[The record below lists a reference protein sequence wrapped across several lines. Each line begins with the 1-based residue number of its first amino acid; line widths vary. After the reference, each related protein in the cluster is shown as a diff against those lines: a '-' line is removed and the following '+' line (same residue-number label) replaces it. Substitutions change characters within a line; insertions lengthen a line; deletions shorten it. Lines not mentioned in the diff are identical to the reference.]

1 MPTGDPVIALPT
13 CMNIACIDF
22 HSTPLH
28 LSIPEYPRLTP
39 VHCCYQCFL
48 RITDLDYVPLQS
60 AHFEQRL
67 SLNYII
73 THLEFFFLLQPFAY
87 FATTI
92 TTTTQNHSYGRLQH
106 TQSSPLSFIPTL
118 PSSPHTQQR
127 NESPRQSHSR
137 RPDCHTQDQQ
147 NVTTIEGSVRPYK
160 LDPFEC

>member
-28 LSIPEYPRLTP
+28 LYPNTLNSLPFTVVTNASCELLTWITCRYSQPTLNNACPSTTSSPIWNSSSSSSRLP
-39 VHCCYQCFL
+39 SSQ
-48 RITDLDYVPLQS
+48 PQPQS
-60 AHFEQRL
+60 PHKT
-67 SLNYII
+67 S
-73 THLEFFFLLQPFAY
+73 H
-87 FATTI
+87 
-92 TTTTQNHSYGRLQH
+92 GRLQH
-106 TQSSPLSFIPTL
+106 TQSSPLSLIPTL